1 MPRVVTVNP
10 VLNIWPGDSTIARD
24 VAHHRQESAPTEPSS
39 HHHNNNISKY
49 RPGLRFTKILLIF
62 KKQFLHICEVTLHID
77 YISINKSRPFSDG
90 YFLGKCF
97 VQYYSCSNQLVS
109 A

>member
-10 VLNIWPGDSTIARD
+10 VLNIWPAGDSTIDRD

-49 RPGLRFTKILLIF
+49 RPGLRLT
-62 KKQFLHICEVTLHID
+62 
-77 YISINKSRPFSDG
+77 
-90 YFLGKCF
+90 
-97 VQYYSCSNQLVS
+97 
-109 A
+109 